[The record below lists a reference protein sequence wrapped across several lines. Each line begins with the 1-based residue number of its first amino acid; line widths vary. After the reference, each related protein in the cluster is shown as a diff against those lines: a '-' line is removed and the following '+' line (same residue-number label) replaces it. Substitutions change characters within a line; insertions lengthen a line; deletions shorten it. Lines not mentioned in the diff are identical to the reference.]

1 MTKMEV
7 VSVRPIPGSNG
18 RGFEVE
24 VREQLERT
32 ERVCEVRSDGLV
44 DVTGDYMAEPERTT
58 PWRRQR
64 IAEIN
69 ETMRAID
76 NVGIV
81 RLLDCARA
89 FAKKSEQDRAVNARI
104 KDKGGRD
111 QLTAGDIIEISEELN
126 LFPAEVDHY
135 FF

>member
-1 MTKMEV
+1 MAKMEA

-24 VREQLERT
+24 IQEQQE
-32 ERVCEVRSDGLV
+32 S
-44 DVTGDYMAEPERTT
+44 TT

-76 NVGIV
+76 NVNLV
-81 RLLDCARA
+81 RLLDFARV
-89 FAKKSEQDRAVNARI
+89 FAKKQATSAQ
-104 KDKGGRD
+104 
-111 QLTAGDIIEISEELN
+111 EL
-126 LFPAEVDHY
+126 LPKTVTEGVKQ
-135 FF
+135 